1 MWYVHDLFS
10 LLQLYESERK
20 DWPFFFISII
30 MNLMFNIIIINFK
43 EKITTFKGPF
53 DEIEEEVGGRQHKQR
68 GQIDV
73 NRENQVNY
81 SSFEKTLTK

>member
-20 DWPFFFISII
+20 DWPFFFISRI
-30 MNLMFNIIIINFK
+30 MDLIFDIIIINFK

-53 DEIEEEVGGRQHKQR
+53 DEIEEEVGGR
-68 GQIDV
+68 
-73 NRENQVNY
+73 
-81 SSFEKTLTK
+81 

>member
-53 DEIEEEVGGRQHKQR
+53 DEIEEGVGSKSNKVKMTSIERTR
-68 GQIDV
+68 LIIV
-73 NRENQVNY
+73 Y
-81 SSFEKTLTK
+81 SKRL

>member
-53 DEIEEEVGGRQHKQR
+53 DEIKEGVGGRQQKQQ
-68 GQIDV
+68 GQNDV

-81 SSFEKTLTK
+81 SLFEKTLTK

>member
-20 DWPFFFISII
+20 DWPFFFIRII
-30 MNLMFNIIIINFK
+30 MNLIFNTIIIDLK

-53 DEIEEEVGGRQHKQR
+53 DEIEEEVGGR
-68 GQIDV
+68 
-73 NRENQVNY
+73 
-81 SSFEKTLTK
+81 

>member
-53 DEIEEEVGGRQHKQR
+53 DEIEEEVGGSQHKQQ

-81 SSFEKTLTK
+81 SLFEKTLTK

>member
-53 DEIEEEVGGRQHKQR
+53 DEIEEGVGGRQKKQQ
-68 GQIDV
+68 GQNDV
-73 NRENQVNY
+73 NSENQVNY